1 MSRITYLIGSQGLRV
16 ATICA
21 LSLTTPLGCALTQKA
36 TPTEARF
43 FSPELPASAAP
54 SRPIEERAT
63 GPLTELR
70 LGRITASAHIRER
83 IVFRDSPYE
92 LGFYDDRLWTERPD
106 AYLRR
111 ALSQALFEEQG
122 LRSVVS
128 GAAPVLDVEL
138 VRFEEVR
145 KPQHVA
151 SGRITFSLRDERAI
165 RRTQTITVERPI
177 PATEKAD
184 APAATAKALG
194 EVLRSAVAQISDQ
207 VHGELTRIAQAPAPT
222 AGPAK

>member
-1 MSRITYLIGSQGLRV
+1 MKRIVHLIPLQGLRV
-16 ATICA
+16 ATILTLA
-21 LSLTTPLGCALTQKA
+21 LTAPLGCALTQKA
-36 TPTEARF
+36 TPTDARF
-43 FSPELPASAAP
+43 FSPELPAGATSSAP
-54 SRPIEERAT
+54 PVERPT
-63 GPLTELR
+63 GSALELR

-83 IVFRDSPYE
+83 MVYRDSPYE

-111 ALSQALFEEQG
+111 ALVQALFEEQG

-151 SGRITFSLRDERAI
+151 SGRITFSLRDDRLI
-165 RRTQTITVERPI
+165 RRAQTITVERPI
-177 PATEKAD
+177 PPTEKSE
-184 APAATAKALG
+184 APNATAKALG
-194 EVLRSAVAQISDQ
+194 EVLRAAVSQIGEQ
-207 VHGELTRIAQAPAPT
+207 VYGELSRLAPPP
-222 AGPAK
+222 PATPQK